1 MILAPVLIP
10 LLLASVAAYV
20 VLCWRPQLLERT
32 MVPSSKQTKAQKH
45 VLFVTAHPDD
55 ESMFFAPTLASLSR
69 RRDVAVSLLCLSKGN
84 HDGLGELRKKELVKA
99 AVSFG
104 MTPDSVIIVDDPN
117 LPDDPRKA
125 WNVALVARTVEAVV
139 AAGDVDTV
147 FTFDRQGVSGHQ
159 NHIAAYMGVKHMA
172 LTSQRLKVRP
182 VNVYALESV
191 GMVRKYSSIIDT
203 VFSLGAVLASKDAL
217 MFVADVQAYSM
228 GVQAMIMHASQLV
241 WFRKIYLA
249 FSRYMFINTYSKI
262 N

>member
-10 LLLASVAAYV
+10 VLLASALAYLA
-20 VLCWRPQLLERT
+20 LCLRPQLVERAV
-32 MVPSSKQTKAQKH
+32 VPAAKRAKAQKH

-55 ESMFFAPTLASLSR
+55 ECMFFTPTLATLAR
-69 RRDVAVSLLCLSKGN
+69 RSDTAVSLLCLSKGN
-84 HDGLGELRKKELVKA
+84 HDGLGDVRKKELVKA

-104 MTPDSVIIVDDPN
+104 LSPDSVIIVDDPN
-117 LPDDPRKA
+117 LPDDPHRA

-139 AAGDVDTV
+139 VAGDVDAV

-172 LTSQRLKVRP
+172 QTAQWIKLHP

-191 GMVRKYSSIIDT
+191 GLARKYMSIVDT
-203 VFSLGAVLASKDAL
+203 VFSLGALLAGKDSL
-217 MFVADVQAYSM
+217 LFVSDVAAYSM
-228 GVQAMIMHASQLV
+228 GVRAMAMHESQLV
-241 WFRKIYLA
+241 WFRKLYLA
-249 FSRYMFINTYSKI
+249 FSRYMFLNTYSKI